1 MPEWAA
7 KIHMCVRALLNEGE
21 TRKTTKG
28 EEGKEGKRKGK
39 DSISGAE
46 EGDLLKAILFAV
58 CA

>member
-21 TRKTTKG
+21 RRTNG
-28 EEGKEGKRKGK
+28 EGREREK
-39 DSISGAE
+39 DSIRTTGG
-46 EGDLLKAILFAV
+46 EGGSFVSDTVVHCTV

>member
-39 DSISGAE
+39 DSISGGE
-46 EGDLLKAILFAV
+46 EGEGRGL
-58 CA
+58 